1 MHVKIRKSHVNSK
14 ILLLTLST
22 TLALSLPVVPE
33 AAAAVRIGDKCAKE
47 KQGSKT
53 GSVKLVCLRV
63 DKSLQWG
70 KSTEPITYA
79 FGPAGRLQYQFVDG
93 KQQRLSSKREWTT
106 TDSRSDANYHPIRVA
121 AYKSIRSMKNNQ
133 GLPNITFDYLIQ
145 PNFPAA
151 IAEVIKQQSATT
163 ASYLSPLLQKPL
175 EVKLILI
182 TEKDKDFI
190 EKKLGE
196 IVPNPNWLGALQ
208 IMDDYGSIESFYSR
222 SGTGGGTAFYL
233 SDKGYAYYI
242 GHTSSLATL
251 ETYWPEV
258 APHEMAHVIQGV
270 LSQGGD
276 LSRQQYGEGH
286 PLGKWTGH
294 LIEGS
299 ANTLGMA
306 IGFDTLGWY
315 SDEMDRLLEQD
326 IQYLKSKVQM
336 KTTKDAINLMRKI
349 EKRDDDISGALSYS
363 AGQFL
368 WEYYVGKYG
377 APKLMELYSNIPKTE
392 NFNEN
397 IKTTIGITK
406 EKFYKDAALY
416 MLANWQRLS
425 ALR

>member
-1 MHVKIRKSHVNSK
+1 MNISK
-14 ILLLTLST
+14 PCISAKFLLLPLSLA
-22 TLALSLPVVPE
+22 LALSLLLAPE
-33 AAAAVRIGDKCAKE
+33 ANAGVRIGDKCAKE
-47 KQGSKT
+47 KQSSKD

-63 DKSLQWG
+63 DKSLQWV
-70 KSTEPITYA
+70 KSAEPITYA
-79 FGPAGRLQYQFVDG
+79 FGPAGRLQYQYVNG
-93 KQQRLSSKREWTT
+93 KQQRLSSKREWAT
-106 TDSRSDANYHPIRVA
+106 TDSRSDSNFHPIRVA
-121 AYKSIRSMKNNQ
+121 AYKSIRSLKKDPKLSNV
-133 GLPNITFDYLIQ
+133 TFDYIIQ
-145 PNFPAA
+145 PNFPMP
-151 IAEVIKQQSATT
+151 IADAIKQQSAIT

-175 EVKLILI
+175 EIKLILV

-190 EKKLGE
+190 DKKLGE

-208 IMDDYGSIESFYSR
+208 IMDDYGTIESFYSR

-276 LSRQQYGEGH
+276 PSQQQYGEGH

-326 IQYLKSKVQM
+326 IKYLKSKVQM
-336 KTTKDAINLMRKI
+336 KTTKDAINLITKI
-349 EKRDDDISGALSYS
+349 EKREDEISGALSYS

-368 WEYYVGKYG
+368 WEYFVGKYG
-377 APKLMELYSNIPKTE
+377 ASKLMELYSNIPKTG

-397 IKTTIGITK
+397 IKATIGISK
-406 EKFYKDAALY
+406 ENFYKDAAPY

-425 ALR
+425 GSR